1 MKRYGKK
8 KHDNFRTYK
17 GFVIAVIDD
26 EYVPSGCI
34 FKIDDNNNILSYW
47 RKTNT
52 PLDFNCVTYSGIRKQ
67 IDSGVIEQICCF
79 SKYDD
84 FKAYIEHEFDNVC
97 ETIEFPSK
105 HVMYSIFE

>member
-34 FKIDDNNNILSYW
+34 FKLDDNNNICSYW
-47 RKTNT
+47 RNTNT

-67 IDSGVIEQICCF
+67 IDNDVIEQIQWF
-79 SKYDD
+79 SKYDG
-84 FKAYIEHEFDNVC
+84 FKAYIEHEFALLG

-105 HVMYSIFE
+105 RLMYSIFE